1 MKRKITFLSAALML
15 LAFLA
20 VPLGMWGQTRTEVT
34 DVLNRALTGVTGTSY
49 SSWSGKTS
57 NSDAV
62 YAGQS
67 AGGNESIQLRS
78 SNNNSGI
85 VTTASG
91 GMVTKVVVTWHS
103 STQSGRTLNV
113 YGKNSAYSAATDLY
127 GNYAGTLLGTIVCGT
142 STELTI
148 EDEYEYI
155 GMRSASGA
163 MYLSEIQITWSDGA
177 GVTSPSISASNVE
190 IAYDATEGAI
200 GYTINNP
207 VEGGVL
213 TANTDAEWLTI
224 GTIGETVP
232 FTCTMNDDGERMATV
247 TLTYTYDT
255 DQTVTKNVTVTQG
268 NNPNA
273 PGTEGNPYTVAQA
286 RAAIDAGTGTQ
297 GVYATGIVSEIV
309 TAYSSQYG
317 NITFDIV
324 DAAGDQEFLRVYRC
338 AGEEAANVT
347 VGDIAVV
354 YGNLILYNNS
364 IYEFA
369 QGCQVVSLEHPV
381 ITDPYITAENVN
393 IEFDATSGSI
403 AYEIGNPVNDGV
415 LTASVPEE
423 SWITLGDDFTSPIAF
438 TCSANQASSPRTETV
453 TLTYTYGEA
462 NVTKDVTVTQAAA
475 PQPSLTV
482 TPATVNAPVEGADG
496 TLAITYENIPELI
509 SFDYYFCDAEG
520 NELQETPDWIDAE
533 IQEENENYSVYYI
546 IDANEGEARTAY
558 FKVYTLVGDEEV
570 YSMVTVNQAAYVAP
584 TYATLPFEFNG
595 GKADIENTDGLYQEG
610 LGGDY
615 SSAPRLKF
623 DGSGD
628 YLLLQFNERPDTL
641 TFIIKG
647 NSFSGGTFTVQ
658 TSEDGE
664 TFTDFAVYTNDNL
677 YNTAQ
682 FEEFTTLGENV
693 RYIKWVYTEKVSGNV
708 GLGNITLA
716 KYGEPVI
723 VASITVDP
731 AEVDVDA
738 EEHDG
743 TLALAYENLTISDM
757 TDFDIQYYDAEG
769 EESTEPEWIEVL
781 VAEQDPEIGEGYVV
795 SYYMLENE
803 GEARSAYFKVYAM
816 DAETNLVYS
825 NLVTINQAAY
835 EAPVA
840 SITFDPDS
848 LIFDSELHYDGTMPF
863 TYENIIVENTQSFG
877 LQFYTAEGEETGMP
891 EWFFAMVTP
900 RSDENNGE
908 YQVSCA
914 IMANEGEARSV
925 YFKVYAFDADSIPVY
940 SNLATVTQS
949 APVFDY
955 AVLPFVWEGGITSDF
970 AALNGTTVYGVSDY
984 GENQGVYRMKLDGTG
999 DYIMVKTDSQPGTVT
1014 IGVKMVGG
1022 SNTSTITVQGS
1033 ADGETF
1039 TDIEELTISGDQ
1051 YDELT
1056 FETTN
1061 AFDWNDRYVKL
1072 LFNKG
1077 SNVGVGPITITKGTA
1092 PSITLNP
1099 DTFDLEAVG
1108 PLNGM
1113 HLPSMMVYYHNLEIA
1128 QASDFNYQFYN
1139 AEGEEQ
1145 EMPEWILHSEVSLI
1159 TETGYQAICIVT
1171 ANEGPARSA
1180 YLKLYAFD
1188 ADSIPVY
1195 SNLVTINQAGV
1206 PQPSITV
1213 DPAEVDV
1220 DAEEHDGTLTLAYE
1234 NLTITEMSDFDIQ
1247 YYNAEGQ
1254 EAETPD
1260 WIEVLVAEQDPQV
1273 GEGYVVS
1280 YYMLENEGEARSAY
1294 FKMYAYTADSTLI
1307 YSNLVTINQAA
1318 YMATENWV
1326 MTNLADL
1333 KEGDVFVIVGVYD
1346 VDESSYAMPNNSTGA
1361 PSAVEVTMDG
1371 NTLSGDI
1378 DDNLKWNLSIGED
1391 GYIFYPNGETETWL
1405 YCTNTNNGVRVG
1417 TNENNVFSMTTEG
1430 YLFNNATGRY
1440 IGIYNDQDW
1449 RCYTSINNN
1458 IKEQTFA
1465 FYKRVD
1471 GSEIETYTLDITGYG
1486 DSDGGYHLIASP
1498 VSMIRPTADNGFLTD
1513 EYDLYYFNQS
1523 KQNYEWCN
1531 YEAKHFNIA
1540 AGKGYLYAS
1549 EENTTL
1555 TFTGVP
1561 YTGNGTVTLTKD
1573 DNATFAGWNLVGN
1586 PFSQTAYID
1595 RDFYV
1600 MNEDGSEILTDASNG
1615 AIEAMQGFFV
1625 IAEEDGET
1633 LTFSTEA
1640 PNQSAN
1646 LTMNLSQ
1653 SRGAVIDRTI
1663 VRFNEGRQLPKFQLN
1678 AESTKLYIPQGNEDF
1693 AVVRSAAY
1701 GEMPVNFKAQSNGTY
1716 TISVNA
1722 ENVEASYLHLI
1733 DNMTGNDIDLLQVPF
1748 YSFKATTSDY
1758 VNRFRLVFN
1767 ITGVEENTTGTEPF
1781 AFFNGSEWVVS
1792 NIGKATLQMVD
1803 LTGRILSS
1811 ESISGN
1817 ATVSTSNLS
1826 TGIYMLRLV
1835 NGENVKTQ
1843 KMVVK

>member
-1 MKRKITFLSAALML
+1 MKRKITFLLAALL
-15 LAFLA
+15 LMSGL
-20 VPLGMWGQTRTEVT
+20 
-34 DVLNRALTGVTGTSY
+34 
-49 SSWSGKTS
+49 SW
-57 NSDAV
+57 A
-62 YAGQS
+62 Q
-67 AGGNESIQLRS
+67 
-78 SNNNSGI
+78 
-85 VTTASG
+85 
-91 GMVTKVVVTWHS
+91 
-103 STQSGRTLNV
+103 
-113 YGKNSAYSAATDLY
+113 
-127 GNYAGTLLGTIVCGT
+127 
-142 STELTI
+142 
-148 EDEYEYI
+148 
-155 GMRSASGA
+155 
-163 MYLSEIQITWSDGA
+163 QITWSASDQGYTNGEAIESVSFNDYVAGAFFKGTNNNAPKYYNTGAAIRCYGGNYFTITSDYALTEIVLGFGSGDGSNA
-177 GVTSPSISASNVE
+177 ITSDVGTYDNGTWTGSANEVTFTINGTSGHRRIASFTITYDEGGTPTPSINANNVE
-190 IAYDATEGAI
+190 IAYNATEGAI
-200 GYTINNP
+200 EYTINNP

-224 GTIGETVP
+224 GTVGETVP
-232 FTCTMNDDGERMATV
+232 FTCSMNDDGERMATV

-255 DQTVTKNVTVTQG
+255 DQTVTKNVTVTQD

-273 PGTEGNPYTVAQA
+273 PGTENNPYTVAQA
-286 RAAIDAGTGTQ
+286 HAAIDANYGTQ

-453 TLTYTYGEA
+453 TLTYTYGES
-462 NVTKDVTVTQAAA
+462 NITMDVTVTQAAA

-584 TYATLPFEFNG
+584 TYAALPFSFDG
-595 GKADIENTDGLYQEG
+595 GRNDIESTDGLYQEG

-677 YNTAQ
+677 SNMAQ

-731 AEVDVDA
+731 AEVNVNGGYNTDYLSI
-738 EEHDG
+738 
-743 TLALAYENLTISDM
+743 TYENIVVETHDS
-757 TDFDIQYYDAEG
+757 FDVQFYDAEG
-769 EESTEPEWIEVL
+769 EEIDQPEWL
-781 VAEQDPEIGEGYVV
+781 VVQVNDIWDNPGYYHV
-795 SYYMLENE
+795 SYTINPNQS

-825 NLVTINQAAY
+825 NLVTINQEAY
-835 EAPVA
+835 VAPVA
-840 SITFDPDS
+840 SITIDPDF
-848 LIFDSELHYDGTMPF
+848 ITVDAGMHYGDDFLPL
-863 TYENIIVENTQSFG
+863 TYENIIVENAQSFG

-891 EWFFAMVTP
+891 TWFYAMVTP
-900 RSDENNGE
+900 QTGSDA
-908 YQVSCA
+908 YQVTVA
-914 IMANEGEARSV
+914 TMPNDGEARST
-925 YFKVYAFDADSIPVY
+925 YFKVYAYDADSTLVY

-1039 TDIEELTISGDQ
+1039 TDIEVLTISGAQNDI
-1051 YDELT
+1051 LT
-1056 FETTN
+1056 LETTT
-1061 AFDWNDRYVKL
+1061 AFGGDDRYVKL
-1072 LFNKG
+1072 LFTKG

-1092 PSITLNP
+1092 PSITLTP
-1099 DTFDLEAVG
+1099 DTFNLDAVG

-1113 HLPSMMVYYHNLEIA
+1113 HLPTATVTYHNFEIT
-1128 QASDFNYQFYN
+1128 QASDFHVQFYN

-1145 EMPEWILHSEVSLI
+1145 EMPTWLLHTEVSGPI
-1159 TETGYQAICIVT
+1159 TDSSSYQSIYQSISIVT

-1180 YLKLYAFD
+1180 YYRVYAFD

-1195 SNLVTINQAGV
+1195 SNLVTYNQAGV
-1206 PQPSITV
+1206 PQPSIIV
-1213 DPAEVDV
+1213 NPDVVNV
-1220 DAEEHDGTLTLAYE
+1220 DAALHTEQLPITYE
-1234 NLTITEMSDFDIQ
+1234 NIVVENYASFGVQFYT
-1247 YYNAEGQ
+1247 AEG
-1254 EAETPD
+1254 EETETPN
-1260 WIEVLVAEQDPQV
+1260 WLFVQATGMNEEYQV
-1273 GEGYVVS
+1273 TCAIIS
-1280 YYMLENEGEARSAY
+1280 NEGDARSAY

-1346 VDESSYAMPNNSTGA
+1346 VDESSFAMPNNSTGA

-1371 NTLSGDI
+1371 NTLLGDI

-1440 IGIYNDQDW
+1440 IGIYNSQDW

-1523 KQNYEWCN
+1523 KQDFEWCN

-1555 TFTGVP
+1555 TFEGIP
-1561 YTGNGTVTLTKD
+1561 YNGDGTISLVKD
-1573 DNATFAGWNLVGN
+1573 DNAVWSGWNLVGN

-1663 VRFNEGRQLPKFQLN
+1663 VRFGEGRQLPKFQLN

-1758 VNRFRLVFN
+1758 VSRFRLVFN

-1792 NIGKATLQMVD
+1792 NIGNATLQMVD